1 MKNSPHSI
9 NSLVRR
15 NRYLVNIAGCMVA
28 IVLCVTS
35 ASMPAVAQLAGQGSL
50 QGTVT
55 DSTGA
60 VIPSATV
67 TVTNTATH
75 VSAVQKSSSAG
86 FYNISPLAPGTYK
99 VQVAAPGVKM
109 LVQDNVG

>member
-9 NSLVRR
+9 NSLARR

-86 FYNISPLAPGTYK
+86 FYNISPLAPGTYTCLLYTSD
-99 VQVAAPGVKM
+99 AADEEDSV
-109 LVQDNVG
+109 